1 MESNSGAIRSQYSAT
16 WRASS
21 VLVLVTGIQVN
32 ILRHFCQPAFAE
44 TRKGPF
50 PEHIIQT
57 VIGFGQVRVMPEPGS
72 QSGLPSRL
80 VRVNLPR
87 MYVDNDGQP
96 FLLGASDS
104 KPGIPPR

>member
-32 ILRHFCQPAFAE
+32 ILRHFGQPAFAE
-44 TRKGPF
+44 TRKSPF

-57 VIGFGQVRVMPEPGS
+57 VIGFGQVRVMPQPRS
-72 QSGLPSRL
+72 QSAGQSRL

-87 MYVDNDGQP
+87 MYVHNDRQSFP
-96 FLLGASDS
+96 PGASDS